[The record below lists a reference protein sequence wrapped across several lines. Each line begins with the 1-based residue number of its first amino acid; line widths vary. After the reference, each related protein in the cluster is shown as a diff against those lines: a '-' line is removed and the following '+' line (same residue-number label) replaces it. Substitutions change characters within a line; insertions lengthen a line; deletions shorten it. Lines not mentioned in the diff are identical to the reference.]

1 MIEESKMNRKR
12 QIQKRHNLQQKKKN
26 ELLQIFKD
34 KTILSFGFNCFPKI
48 FLRQIQKEQETH
60 FFDWMGSSMW
70 SIRYLFENNFESI
83 FDKQQI
89 QYKHIMNLGNQ
100 YIWTHQKYYLRY
112 LHDFQQTH
120 QKETNP
126 IQEKEWNDFFEKYQR
141 RKDRFLYTLQN
152 SKNILFF
159 RFEEEKKGRIHYDE
173 YNEFVKENEL
183 EELNLLLKHLQ
194 QKYPQLVYKVI
205 FLQKFVFGEP
215 ELYEK
220 NNNILILRKKKEV
233 PNFEYKVPPIID
245 IFYEN
250 KDFILK
256 NI

>member
-1 MIEESKMNRKR
+1 M
-12 QIQKRHNLQQKKKN
+12 
-26 ELLQIFKD
+26 
-34 KTILSFGFNCFPKI
+34 
-48 FLRQIQKEQETH
+48 
-60 FFDWMGSSMW
+60 
-70 SIRYLFENNFESI
+70 
-83 FDKQQI
+83 
-89 QYKHIMNLGNQ
+89 
-100 YIWTHQKYYLRY
+100 
-112 LHDFQQTH
+112 
-120 QKETNP
+120 
-126 IQEKEWNDFFEKYQR
+126 
-141 RKDRFLYTLQN
+141 
-152 SKNILFF
+152 
-159 RFEEEKKGRIHYDE
+159 
-173 YNEFVKENEL
+173 KENEL